1 MANAYWPNG
10 TKHPYRNSR
19 VNKPLRNSFI
29 KRSALFTAAVLALTP
44 SAFAFDPVSAASVF
58 SRLAIEP
65 ELSDPSV
72 SLIDVSTGE
81 VVFES
86 NAFSQRKPASTM
98 KILAGAATLK
108 HLQPEQVFTTRVSI
122 ANVPDAI
129 VIDGEFDPWVSMDHR
144 VATKMKRTSFPRIAF
159 NSLSRVKESS
169 GGSIKNLKV
178 YYNGIYASEVS
189 RYKAFYKKRGVKASF
204 IKVTDEKATALVGEE
219 ILTSES
225 PQVIK
230 MLDWFMLWSD
240 NQLSERMAKIAAK
253 YAGNEFSDE
262 GVAITFAEILIGLG
276 INPKQIEVVDA
287 SGLSRQNKV
296 TAHVLAQLLFKI
308 HSDPV
313 LAKLIE
319 SLPVGGKSGTLQS
332 RYIKTAPDA
341 VGLVK
346 AKTGTLSGTVSL
358 AGYVQSGD
366 REYAFAI
373 IADKI
378 SRTNAASDRARKTL
392 DRYLAKIAAPLL
404 IPVVE
409 SATVV
414 TETQTL

>member
-1 MANAYWPNG
+1 MA
-10 TKHPYRNSR
+10 R
-19 VNKPLRNSFI
+19 FI
-29 KRSALFTAAVLALTP
+29 KRSALLTAAVLALTP
-44 SAFAFDPVSAASVF
+44 SASAFDPVSAANVF
-58 SRLAIEP
+58 SRLAAEP
-65 ELSDPSV
+65 ELSNPSV
-72 SLIDVSTGE
+72 SLVDVSTGE

-98 KILAGAATLK
+98 KILAAAASLK
-108 HLQPEQVFTTRVSI
+108 HLQPDQVFTTRVSI

-129 VIDGEFDPWVSMDHR
+129 VIDGEFDPWVSIDHR
-144 VATKMKRTSFPRIAF
+144 VATKMNRTSFPRIAF

-169 GGSIKNLKV
+169 GGSLKKLKV
-178 YYNGIYASEVS
+178 YYNGVYASEIS
-189 RYKAFYKKRGVKASF
+189 RYRAFYKKRGIKPSF
-204 IKVTDEKATALVGEE
+204 IKVTDERAASLVGEE
-219 ILTSES
+219 ILTSKS

-230 MLDWFMLWSD
+230 MVNWFMLWSD
-240 NQLSERMAKIAAK
+240 NQLSERMAKIASR

-262 GVAITFAEILIGLG
+262 GVAITFAEILIFYG
-276 INPKQIEVVDA
+276 INPAQIEVIDA

-313 LAKLIE
+313 LSKLIE
-319 SLPVGGKSGTLQS
+319 SLPVGGISGTLQS

-373 IADKI
+373 IADRIK
-378 SRTNAASDRARKTL
+378 RGFYASDRARKTL
-392 DRYLAKIAAPLL
+392 DRYLAKIAAPLA
-404 IPVVE
+404 IPVPE
-409 SATVV
+409 STTVV
-414 TETQTL
+414 TEAQIL

>member
-1 MANAYWPNG
+1 M
-10 TKHPYRNSR
+10 
-19 VNKPLRNSFI
+19 NSFV
-29 KRSALFTAAVLALTP
+29 KRAALLTAAVLALTP
-44 SAFAFDPVSAASVF
+44 SASAFDPISAASVF
-58 SRLAIEP
+58 SRLAVEP
-65 ELSDPSV
+65 ELSNPSV

-98 KILAGAATLK
+98 KILAAAATLK
-108 HLQPEQVFTTRVSI
+108 HLQPDQVFTTRVSLGT
-122 ANVPDAI
+122 VPDSI
-129 VIDGEFDPWVSMDHR
+129 VIDGEFDPWISMDHR

-159 NSLSRVKESS
+159 NSLSKVKESS
-169 GGSIKNLKV
+169 GGSIKKLKV
-178 YYNGIYASEVS
+178 YYNGIYANEVAS
-189 RYKAFYKKRGVKASF
+189 YKAFYKKRGVTAAF
-204 IKVTDEKATALVGEE
+204 IKVSDEKASSLVSQE

-230 MLDWFMLWSD
+230 MLDWFLLWSD

-253 YAGNEFSDE
+253 YAGNEFNDE
-262 GVAITFAEILIGLG
+262 GVAVTFAEILISFG
-276 INPKQIEVVDA
+276 INPAQIVVIDA

-296 TAHVLAQLLFKI
+296 TAHALAQLLYKI

-313 LAKLIE
+313 LSRLIE
-319 SLPVGGKSGTLQS
+319 SLPVGGESGTLRN
-332 RYIKTAPDA
+332 RYIETAPDA

-346 AKTGTLSGTVSL
+346 AKTGTLTGTVSL

-366 REYAFAI
+366 REYAFVI

-378 SRTNAASDRARKTL
+378 RRTNSASDRARKTL
-392 DRYLAKIAAPLL
+392 DRYLAKIAAPLA
-404 IPVVE
+404 IPVPE

-414 TETQTL
+414 TEVQIL